1 MIVFLV
7 QPIVFISLIGKYPT
21 IMESQKYFV
30 QSASIST
37 GQVFIDSLT
46 GLTFGI
52 RQITYDRQSF
62 GSITLPNSA
71 SQEITNVSPGQKW
84 GFSFKGKDYELV
96 LLELNYLYD
105 SYKVQLSEK

>member
-1 MIVFLV
+1 
-7 QPIVFISLIGKYPT
+7 
-21 IMESQKYFV
+21 MEFQKYFV
-30 QSASIST
+30 QSAPIST

-52 RQITYDRQSF
+52 RNITYDRLAF
-62 GSITLPNSA
+62 GSLTLPNAA
-71 SQEITNVSPGQKW
+71 SQEIINVNPGQKW
-84 GFSFKGKDYELV
+84 NFSFEGKEYELI